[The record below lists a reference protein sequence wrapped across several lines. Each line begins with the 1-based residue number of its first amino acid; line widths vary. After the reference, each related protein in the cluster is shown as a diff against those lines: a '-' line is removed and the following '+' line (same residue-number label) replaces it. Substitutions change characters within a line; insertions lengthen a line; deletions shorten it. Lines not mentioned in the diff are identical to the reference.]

1 MVPLRSDATGGL
13 PVAKRRGFFAE
24 LQHQAKVAEQQR
36 IRAANAAQR
45 EHAAA
50 VRKQEAAAKKAEAAR
65 AKALRAA
72 QADAKRADAEAKRLH
87 QEARQ
92 AEVDQL
98 NAELASTYEAI
109 DSVLSATLEVDDFI
123 DLATL
128 RAIVDHPPFPHPEL
142 EVPIP
147 APEPV
152 PTPAEPTWSEPAPP
166 TGLQAVVG
174 KKKHR
179 AEREATWAAFQARY
193 QQWQQMAAAVPAQQL
208 AQIQDHQRA
217 EAERLARLQ
226 AARAEYVAE
235 CEQRERNIAAA
246 NDELDALIAGLES
259 GQAEMVDEYVSIV
272 LANSVYPTQIR
283 VDHDYS
289 FDATLKELTLTVVAP
304 APSDLPTA
312 KSYRYVKGEDAIIA
326 SDLSQKAQKDRYN
339 GLIHQIA
346 LRTPHEIFEAD
357 RHGHVETISMTVQTS
372 TVDPA
377 TGQDVTVPLVA
388 LATDRP
394 TFEAIELAKVEPAA
408 TLGHLGALV
417 SKNPHGLVAID
428 TSKGVRG

>member
-1 MVPLRSDATGGL
+1 M
-13 PVAKRRGFFAE
+13 
-24 LQHQAKVAEQQR
+24 AEQQR

-50 VRKQEAAAKKAEAAR
+50 VRKQEAAAKRAEAAR
-65 AKALRAA
+65 TKALRAA
-72 QADAKRADAEAKRLH
+72 QADAKRAEAEAKRLH
-87 QEARQ
+87 QEERL
-92 AEVDQL
+92 AEVERL
-98 NAELASTYEAI
+98 NAELASAYEAI
-109 DSVLSATLEVDDFI
+109 DSVLSATLDVDDFV
-123 DLATL
+123 DLTTL
-128 RAIVDHPPFPHPEL
+128 RAVADHPPFPHPDL
-142 EVPIP
+142 EAPVP
-147 APEPV
+147 APQPV
-152 PTPAEPTWSEPAPP
+152 PMPAEPVWSEPAPP

-179 AEREATWAAFQARY
+179 AEREAAWAAFQARH
-193 QQWQQMAAAVPAQQL
+193 QQWQQEAAAIPSQQL
-208 AQIQDHQRA
+208 AQMQEHQRL
-217 EAERLARLQ
+217 EADRLARLQ
-226 AARAEYVAE
+226 AARAEYEAE

-246 NDELDALIAGLES
+246 NDELDALIAGLAS

-272 LANSVYPTQIR
+272 LANSVYPTEIR

-289 FDATLKELTLTVVAP
+289 FDATLNELTLTVLAP

-312 KSYRYVKGEDAIIA
+312 KAYRYVKGEDAIVA

-346 LRTPHEIFEAD
+346 LRTPHEVFEAD
-357 RHGHVETISMTVQTS
+357 RHGHIETISMTVQTS

-377 TGQDVTVPLVA
+377 TGQDISVPFVA

-394 TFEAIELAKVEPAA
+394 TFEAIDLAKVDPTA
-408 TLGHLGALV
+408 TLSHLGALV